1 MSADKTK
8 AVLNVEI
15 KMFPFQI
22 SYVKICILSET
33 REEFLPRHNSVGGG
47 GQFLGSP
54 PPNSIIG
61 TPWADGSCSPN
72 WNHYCLLLYRE
83 GFSKFSVV
91 VILKKP
97 FL

>member
-47 GQFLGSP
+47 GQFLGSAP
-54 PPNSIIG
+54 QL
-61 TPWADGSCSPN
+61 
-72 WNHYCLLLYRE
+72 HYRNTLGRWQLLTQLESLLSSLIQGRV
-83 GFSKFSVV
+83 FKV
-91 VILKKP
+91 
-97 FL
+97 

>member
-47 GQFLGSP
+47 GQF
-54 PPNSIIG
+54 
-61 TPWADGSCSPN
+61 
-72 WNHYCLLLYRE
+72 
-83 GFSKFSVV
+83 
-91 VILKKP
+91 
-97 FL
+97 